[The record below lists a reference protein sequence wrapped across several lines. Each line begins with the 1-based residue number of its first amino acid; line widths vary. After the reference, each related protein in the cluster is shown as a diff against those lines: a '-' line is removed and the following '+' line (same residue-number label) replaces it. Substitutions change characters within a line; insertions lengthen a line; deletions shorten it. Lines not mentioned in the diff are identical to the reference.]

1 MCLPDGGSDYVVF
14 YENGDCDIDLFLMYS
29 DEWSLMEDEFIVLHM
44 KTTDKYQDEGAAMRL
59 SANLVSR
66 HGGVVS
72 RYDCLIA
79 TRKVLS
85 DQLLKNQKLSRSEYE
100 KCSVSKRAAWTGLM
114 EFVNGR
120 PVFYHGAD
128 FSLEHFRNE
137 LSHLALQCQSQF
149 VDTFDIAT
157 AAWNIECYSIQGM
170 AERLGIERSGA
181 SCPEE
186 VTTVLRIL
194 QAEKAS
200 GWNFHTQRLSSSQV
214 KESRKYWALAA
225 AHSLH

>member
-1 MCLPDGGSDYVVF
+1 M
-14 YENGDCDIDLFLMYS
+14 
-29 DEWSLMEDEFIVLHM
+29 
-44 KTTDKYQDEGAAMRL
+44 
-59 SANLVSR
+59 
-66 HGGVVS
+66 GGVVS